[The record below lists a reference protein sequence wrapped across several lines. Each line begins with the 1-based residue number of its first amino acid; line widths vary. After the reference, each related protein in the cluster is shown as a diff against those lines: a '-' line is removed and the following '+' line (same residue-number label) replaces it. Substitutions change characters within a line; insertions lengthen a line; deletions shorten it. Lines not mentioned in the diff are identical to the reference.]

1 MAFAPPERDRF
12 TLSMLDIF
20 CTLDRAFQLDELVP
34 FPLDIYR
41 LEIPAAAER
50 LVRYRLD
57 DGEYQKAK

>member
-1 MAFAPPERDRF
+1 
-12 TLSMLDIF
+12 MLDIF